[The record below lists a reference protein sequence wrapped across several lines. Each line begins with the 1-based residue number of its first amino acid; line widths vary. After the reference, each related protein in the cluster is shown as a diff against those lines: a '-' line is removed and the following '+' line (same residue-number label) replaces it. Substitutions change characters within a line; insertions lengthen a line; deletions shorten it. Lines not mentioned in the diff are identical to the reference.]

1 MLGAAWAAFKIS
13 RAFKPVL
20 GIAAVVAILGLVF
33 MLGKCSGGNDGE
45 AAQAEQTSRS
55 GAAITEAAQAAIA
68 TIGNRTVTENSVD
81 DAVGE
86 AITEINNADD
96 INAIRD
102 TVLVSVCGQASHRND
117 PACRV
122 QPTTP

>member
-1 MLGAAWAAFKIS
+1 MIGAAWAAFKLS
-13 RAFKPVL
+13 RAFKPMI
-20 GIAAVVAILGLVF
+20 GIVAVIALLGLVF
-33 MLGKCSGGNDGE
+33 ALGRCSGGDDV
-45 AAQAEQTSRS
+45 AVQQAEQTSRS
-55 GAAITEAAQAAIA
+55 GAAITNAAQAAIA

-102 TVLVSVCGQASHRND
+102 AVLISVCGQPQHSRD
-117 PACRV
+117 SACRV
-122 QPTTP
+122 QPISP